1 MQLEDMDVMQ
11 QWSFATT
18 LSKRLH
24 DQHTQVLDFFTAWG
38 VSTASGALVLHPQA
52 LRRLLRFLMPDL
64 SLAECAALQVRVC
77 VHACVRVLRLLVFGR
92 APPRHSLVCERVE
105 PSCGKT

>member
-11 QWSFATT
+11 QWSFVTT

-77 VHACVRVLRLLVFGR
+77 VCVCVCFAFSSSSACPWSFPGL
-92 APPRHSLVCERVE
+92 CERE
-105 PSCGKT
+105 